1 MAIRRRSP
9 RAVERSAE
17 HPPRRGRGGGGT
29 TRSVGRA
36 ALLLA
41 VVVPFLAAVPAAA
54 QPAAPAVATTG
65 HVALTFDDGPG
76 PVTGRVL
83 DVLAARGARAT
94 FFVIG
99 DEIPRFPAVFDR
111 ILAEGHEVANHT
123 TSHPNLVTL
132 LGAGRPADRAAVRA
146 QIAGAQRAVTA
157 AGAPTP
163 TLFRPP
169 YGATNATINGIAE
182 KLGLRLVLW
191 NADVVQDYSA
201 PVPGGAGTVC
211 SEIVAEAQAGGVVL
225 LHDWNVN
232 TANALGCI
240 IDGVRAKGLEPGR
253 IVPSDTVLPGVGA
266 VQVVPWD

>member
-9 RAVERSAE
+9 RAAGRSTGPAP
-17 HPPRRGRGGGGT
+17 HRRGGT
-29 TRSVGRA
+29 RAGRAAVRA

-41 VVVPFLAAVPAAA
+41 VVLPPLAAVPAAA
-54 QPAAPAVATTG
+54 QPAAPAVAVTG

-111 ILAEGHEVANHT
+111 IVAEGHDVANHT
-123 TSHPNLVTL
+123 ASHPNLVTL
-132 LGAGRPADRAAVRA
+132 LGAGRPAGVAAVRA
-146 QIAGAQRAVTA
+146 EIAGAQQAVVA
-157 AGAPTP
+157 AGAPAP

-169 YGATNATINGIAE
+169 YGATNATINGVAE
-182 KLGLRLVLW
+182 EFGLRTVIW
-191 NADVVQDYSA
+191 NADVLQDYSA
-201 PVPGGAGTVC
+201 PVPGGARTVC
-211 SEIVAEAQAGGVVL
+211 REIVREAQAGGVVL

-253 IVPSDTVLPGVGA
+253 IVASDTALPGVGA